1 MPKINIDEL
10 CEPIEVTVGGK
21 VYKLDDISRETAK
34 KMDQAGRKAEADDS
48 GANFNALSDVM
59 AEILGAPKEDMMALG
74 IRKLLRLTKELM
86 GTINE
91 EIEGKNVQKAVP
103 TK

>member
-10 CEPIEVTVGGK
+10 CEPIEVTVGGE
-21 VYKLDDISRETAK
+21 VYVVEDISRDTAK
-34 KMDQAGRKAEADDS
+34 RMEKAGQKAENDDS
-48 GANFNALSDVM
+48 DASFTLLADTM
-59 AEILGAPKEDMMALG
+59 AEMLGAPKEAIRKLG

-86 GTINE
+86 DAING

>member
-1 MPKINIDEL
+1 VPKINIDEL
-10 CEPIEVTVGGK
+10 CEPIEITVGGK
-21 VYKLDDISRETAK
+21 TYKLEDISRETAK
-34 KMDQAGRKAEADDS
+34 KMDQASKKAENDDS
-48 GANFNALSDVM
+48 GTSFSALSDIM
-59 AEILGAPKEDMMALG
+59 AEILGAPKEDMRALG

-86 GTINE
+86 DTING

>member
-1 MPKINIDEL
+1 VPKINIDEL

-59 AEILGAPKEDMMALG
+59 AEILGAPKEDMRALG